1 MLEQRRS
8 SCRGA
13 VAEEQKPAQ
22 QVSPSEQAMPIPMP
36 DQTTLTPLIQGALHL
51 VVSAV
56 QLARIERPRPCTNAG
71 FWVYY
76 TTTREQ
82 GIFSKIE

>member
-1 MLEQRRS
+1 
-8 SCRGA
+8 
-13 VAEEQKPAQ
+13 
-22 QVSPSEQAMPIPMP
+22 MPIP
-36 DQTTLTPLIQGALHL
+36 DQTTLTPLMQGALHL

-56 QLARIERPRPCTNAG
+56 QLARIDKRGPCTNAG